1 MLIASSVAVISAGT
15 FYVSHSAGATVAEIM
30 LYDQEVTYK
39 LRPRDPSQGIYAV
52 RSVPRSV
59 YDRESSQVGP
69 IVSDDLS
76 SGAIQGRAQLA
87 QTAAAATEAAIGS
100 LAVKDTNNIL
110 DVMFIFTP
118 QAYASA
124 GGTDASMNALATLS
138 VAMANDAFTNT
149 NVPLRMRAVRIA
161 QTDYRNY
168 VEVSFDKELI
178 RLRYDY
184 DDFFDTDV
192 HRRVPLGADV
202 VVLFVANTA
211 DCGRSYRW
219 ATADL
224 AYAVISTDC
233 PDSVLQEISSS
244 IGLSQDRVTE
254 HNFDYSQYGFGYC
267 WDTGPT
273 SCRRSVMAGAGN

>member
-1 MLIASSVAVISAGT
+1 ML
-15 FYVSHSAGATVAEIM
+15 H
-30 LYDQEVTYK
+30 DQEVAYK
-39 LRPRDPSQGIYAV
+39 LRPRDTSLGIYALKG
-52 RSVPRSV
+52 VPRSV
-59 YDRESSQVGP
+59 YDRESSQAGP
-69 IVSDDLS
+69 GVSDDLS
-76 SGAIQGRAQLA
+76 TGAIQGRAQLA
-87 QTAAAATEAAIGS
+87 QTAAAAPEAAVTSS

-168 VEVSFDKELI
+168 VEVSFEKELI